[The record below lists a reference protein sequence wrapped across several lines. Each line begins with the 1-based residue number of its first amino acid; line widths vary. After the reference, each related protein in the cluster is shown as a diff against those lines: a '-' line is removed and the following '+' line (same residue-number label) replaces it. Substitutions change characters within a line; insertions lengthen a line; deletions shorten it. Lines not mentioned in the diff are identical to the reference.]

1 MVRSALVTLSMS
13 VFFLSL
19 ESSQQAPLPIAAATG
34 TVAGHVMFAESR
46 QPARL
51 VEVTLALRPTADE
64 VKADAS
70 DDVPEKKPTRTV
82 AIFGRSGLDGSF
94 VITGV
99 PVGEYYAIAKMGG
112 YVLPIGPITS
122 EKQAMDVD
130 TVMREIP
137 RVSVAANETAEVNI
151 TLHRGGIISGRVQFE
166 DGTPVIEAF
175 INAELA
181 DAEEGYVSVRP
192 FYLEQALRMESDRV
206 LTDDEGRFR
215 IVGLRPGKYTLSTT
229 VTTSGGERLV
239 SNGESVNFRNAGQ
252 GLVMIPFFAPAAFRK
267 KDARVFEIKGSEHVA
282 DASIEIRLSQLY
294 TVRGK
299 VLAKEDRHAP
309 NQAYVLLKDE
319 TDKTFRR
326 GTRVQEDGTFTL
338 EQVPAGTFTLT
349 VAGARDVAD
358 PDASDQQVQPV
369 VLRVFDDVKLDV
381 MVDED
386 ENVPDI
392 LLKEKVKAN

>member
-1 MVRSALVTLSMS
+1 MRVRTC
-13 VFFLSL
+13 
-19 ESSQQAPLPIAAATG
+19 PRR
-34 TVAGHVMFAESR
+34 SR
-46 QPARL
+46 HERW
-51 VEVTLALRPTADE
+51 
-64 VKADAS
+64 
-70 DDVPEKKPTRTV
+70 
-82 AIFGRSGLDGSF
+82 AISGRSGLDGSF

-112 YVLPIGPITS
+112 FVLPIGPITS
-122 EKQAMDVD
+122 AKQAMDVD
-130 TVMREIP
+130 TVMLEIP
-137 RVSVAANETAEVNI
+137 RVSVAANQTAEVNI

-166 DGTPVIEAF
+166 DGMPVVEAF
-175 INAELA
+175 INAEPA
-181 DAEEGYVSVRP
+181 DAEERYISVRP

-239 SNGESVNFRNAGQ
+239 SNGEFVNSGNARQ
-252 GLVMIPFFAPAAFRK
+252 GWVMISFFAPAAFRK
-267 KDARVFEIKGSEHVA
+267 KDARLFEIKGSEQVV
-282 DASIEIRLSQLY
+282 DASIEIRLSGLH
-294 TVRGK
+294 TIRGR

-338 EQVPAGTFTLT
+338 EQTPAGTYTLT
-349 VAGARDVAD
+349 VSGARDVAD
-358 PDASDQQVQPV
+358 PDALDQQAQPV

-381 MVDED
+381 VVMDED
-386 ENVPDI
+386 EDVPEI
-392 LLKEKVKAN
+392 LLKEKAKAN

>member
-1 MVRSALVTLSMS
+1 MKSKLMRVRTC
-13 VFFLSL
+13 
-19 ESSQQAPLPIAAATG
+19 PRR
-34 TVAGHVMFAESR
+34 SR
-46 QPARL
+46 HERW
-51 VEVTLALRPTADE
+51 
-64 VKADAS
+64 
-70 DDVPEKKPTRTV
+70 
-82 AIFGRSGLDGSF
+82 AISGRSGLDGSF

-112 YVLPIGPITS
+112 FVLPIGPITS
-122 EKQAMDVD
+122 AKQAMDVD
-130 TVMREIP
+130 TVMLEIP
-137 RVSVAANETAEVNI
+137 RVSVAANQTAEVNI

-166 DGTPVIEAF
+166 DGMPVVEAF
-175 INAELA
+175 INAEPA
-181 DAEEGYVSVRP
+181 DAEERYISVRP

-239 SNGESVNFRNAGQ
+239 SNGEFVNSGNARQ
-252 GLVMIPFFAPAAFRK
+252 GWVMISFFAPAAFRK
-267 KDARVFEIKGSEHVA
+267 KDARLFEIKGSEQVV
-282 DASIEIRLSQLY
+282 DASIEIRLSGLH
-294 TVRGK
+294 TIRGR

-338 EQVPAGTFTLT
+338 EQTPAGTYTLT
-349 VAGARDVAD
+349 VSGARDVAD
-358 PDASDQQVQPV
+358 PDALDQQAQPV

-381 MVDED
+381 VVMDED
-386 ENVPDI
+386 EDVPEI
-392 LLKEKVKAN
+392 LLKEKAKAN